1 MLEGTIFEAPTSNGL
16 SRIAAGISMWG
27 VSLRRQNQSRDS
39 ESRVVARLQGLIRR
53 QKKLNTFFVTIH
65 MCDAHSAYFV
75 ALAAYELSWPAN
87 FHWLYVEGLSMSQSK
102 STLAGEQT
110 SAHPTA
116 PVKNIVDTTIDA
128 GNFTTLTAG
137 LKAAGLTE
145 VLSKKGPFTVF
156 APTDEAFKKLP
167 DGALDALLK
176 DSAKLKAVLNF
187 HVITGHVSAKD
198 MKTGEVMTL
207 QGSPLTAVVSSSEVK
222 INGAHM
228 KGADMIATNGVV
240 HAIDAV
246 IMPRNWQLL
255 AAAA

>member
-1 MLEGTIFEAPTSNGL
+1 MCRVLIFDCKAQSADSKTKY
-16 SRIAAGISMWG
+16 
-27 VSLRRQNQSRDS
+27 VSF
-39 ESRVVARLQGLIRR
+39 VA
-53 QKKLNTFFVTIH
+53 IH
-65 MCDAHSAYFV
+65 MCDAHSAYCFPS
-75 ALAAYELSWPAN
+75 AAYELSWPAN
-87 FHWLYVEGLSMSQSK
+87 FHRLYVEGLSMSQSK

-116 PVKNIVDTTIDA
+116 PVKNIVETTIDA

>member
-1 MLEGTIFEAPTSNGL
+1 
-16 SRIAAGISMWG
+16 
-27 VSLRRQNQSRDS
+27 
-39 ESRVVARLQGLIRR
+39 
-53 QKKLNTFFVTIH
+53 
-65 MCDAHSAYFV
+65 
-75 ALAAYELSWPAN
+75 
-87 FHWLYVEGLSMSQSK
+87 MSQSK

-110 SAHPTA
+110 STDSNA

-137 LKAAGLTE
+137 LKAAGLTD

-176 DSAKLKAVLNF
+176 DSVKLKAVLNF